1 MEGHTHALSVEFV
14 RAVLLQLTMAQR
26 RRVIELPNIVL
37 QPQYSRRI
45 SNLFDDMVAESLMN
59 RKLYLHKLH
68 ERVQPDSGETRLKVA
83 G

>member
-1 MEGHTHALSVEFV
+1 MEGLSHALSVQFV
-14 RAVLLQLTMAQR
+14 RAVLLQLTVSQR
-26 RRVIELPNIVL
+26 RRVVDMPNIVL

-68 ERVQPDSGETRLKVA
+68 VPRQTDSGENHLKVA

>member
-1 MEGHTHALSVEFV
+1 MSVQFV
-14 RAVLLQLTMAQR
+14 RAVLLQLSAAQR
-26 RRVIELPNIVL
+26 RRVVDMPNIVL
-37 QPQYSRRI
+37 QPNYSRRI

-68 ERVQPDSGETRLKVA
+68 ERVHPDSGGISLKVA